1 MFLTINLISITIAYF
16 IIYLI
21 VKFINNIIINFI
33 VLFHNYLVALVFITL
48 FLFIP

>member
-21 VKFINNIIINFI
+21 VKFINNIIIKFI
-33 VLFHNYLVALVFITL
+33 VLFNNYLVALVFITL